1 MPKRSAGVLLYRKT
15 SEGLEV
21 LLAHP
26 GGPFWMNRDKGAW
39 SIPKGEFEETE
50 DAQAAARR
58 ELLEETG
65 IVVSGPLME
74 LGTYRQP
81 NGKRV
86 SAWAVEDDFDPSK
99 LKSNSCEV
107 EWPPKSGRSIEVP
120 EIDRVAWFSLEEA
133 LAKVTRGQ
141 VPILRALAE
150 ALVSANG
157 NAEKE
162 FGTPIAHL

>member
-26 GGPFWMNRDKGAW
+26 GGPFWMSRDKGAW
-39 SIPKGEFEETE
+39 SIPKGEFDETE

-81 NGKRV
+81 SGKRV
-86 SAWAVEDDFDPSK
+86 SAWAVENDFDPSK
-99 LKSNSCEV
+99 LRSNSCEV

-162 FGTPIAHL
+162 FGAPIADP

>member
-1 MPKRSAGVLLYRKT
+1 M
-15 SEGLEV
+15 

-26 GGPFWMNRDKGAW
+26 GGPFRMNRDKGAW
-39 SIPKGEFEETE
+39 SIPKGEFDETE

-81 NGKRV
+81 SGKRV

-99 LKSNSCEV
+99 L
-107 EWPPKSGRSIEVP
+107 
-120 EIDRVAWFSLEEA
+120 
-133 LAKVTRGQ
+133 
-141 VPILRALAE
+141 
-150 ALVSANG
+150 
-157 NAEKE
+157 
-162 FGTPIAHL
+162 

>member
-1 MPKRSAGVLLYRKT
+1 MPKKSAGLLFFRRKRG
-15 SEGLEV
+15 SIEV
-21 LLAHP
+21 FLVHP
-26 GGPFWMNRDKGAW
+26 GGPFWANKDEGAW
-39 SIPKGEFEETE
+39 SIPKGEFDETE
-50 DAQAAARR
+50 DAQVAARR

-81 NGKRV
+81 SGKRV
-86 SAWAVEDDFDPSK
+86 SAWAVENDFDPSK

-107 EWPPKSGRSIEVP
+107 EWPPKSGRFIEVP

-162 FGTPIAHL
+162 FGAPIADP

>member
-1 MPKRSAGVLLYRKT
+1 MAKRSAGILLYRK
-15 SEGLEV
+15 SREDLQV

-26 GGPFWMNRDKGAW
+26 GGPYWMKRDKGAW
-39 SIPKGEFEETE
+39 SIPKGEFDETE
-50 DAQAAARR
+50 DALAAARR

-81 NGKRV
+81 SGKRV
-86 SAWAVEDDFDPSK
+86 SAWAVEDDFDPGK

-107 EWPPKSGRSIEVP
+107 EWPPKSGRFIEVP
-120 EIDRVAWFSLEEA
+120 EVDRVAWFSLEEA

-141 VPILRALAE
+141 IPILRALAE
-150 ALVSANG
+150 ALSSENG

-162 FGTPIAHL
+162 FEPPIANP

>member
-1 MPKRSAGVLLYRKT
+1 MPKRSAGILLFRQ
-15 SEGLEV
+15 SRRGLEV

-26 GGPFWMNRDKGAW
+26 GGPFWMSKDEGAW
-39 SIPKGEFEETE
+39 SIPKGEVDETE

-81 NGKRV
+81 SGKRV

-99 LKSNSCEV
+99 LKSNSCRV

-120 EIDRVAWFSLEEA
+120 EIDRVAWFSFEEA
-133 LAKVTRGQ
+133 LTKVTRGQ
-141 VPILRALAE
+141 VPILRALAA
-150 ALVSANG
+150 ALAPANG
-157 NAEKE
+157 DAEKN
-162 FGTPIAHL
+162 FGPPHR